1 MPVTQ
6 IGMATTHIGMQAT
19 HFSTATTHFGTT
31 ATRIG
36 TAAIIFILKISFNP
50 AKQHMKGALTKKHIA
65 EQARQVNLLL
75 LVKALAQ
82 RNQVSIQHLS
92 QIMGNHG
99 NFLNRALKQKDHHIS
114 LLIALSM
121 HLQTNLLENY
131 FPLLPE
137 HLRITRREKELM
149 QQLADAQQ
157 QLADVVKERDWLKE
171 VVARK

>member
-1 MPVTQ
+1 
-6 IGMATTHIGMQAT
+6 
-19 HFSTATTHFGTT
+19 
-31 ATRIG
+31 
-36 TAAIIFILKISFNP
+36 
-50 AKQHMKGALTKKHIA
+50 MKGALTKKHIA
-65 EQARQVNLLL
+65 EQARQVNLHLV
-75 LVKALAQ
+75 VKALAQ
-82 RNQVSIQHLS
+82 RNETTVHHLS
-92 QIMGNHG
+92 QIMGNDG
-99 NFLNRALKQKDHHIS
+99 SFLSRALRRKDHHIS
-114 LLIALSM
+114 LLIAISI

>member
-1 MPVTQ
+1 
-6 IGMATTHIGMQAT
+6 
-19 HFSTATTHFGTT
+19 
-31 ATRIG
+31 
-36 TAAIIFILKISFNP
+36 
-50 AKQHMKGALTKKHIA
+50 MKGALTKKHIA
-65 EQARQVNLLL
+65 EQARRINLP
-75 LVKALAQ
+75 LVVKMLAQ
-82 RNQVSIQHLS
+82 RNETTVHHLS
-92 QIMGNHG
+92 QIMGNDG
-99 NFLNRALKQKDHHIS
+99 SFLSRALRRKDHHIS
-114 LLIALSM
+114 LLIAISI